1 MPDEPIDRILDAAYA
16 CFTRHG
22 IRRTT
27 MDDIA
32 AAAGM
37 SRPAVYQYVKNKND
51 VFLRLASRLFGAALA
66 QAEQAAQ
73 AEQRLAAR
81 LQQVL
86 GAKLELTLRLVRE
99 SPHAAELLDEST
111 RLSGPAVE
119 EFTDQIRQLLAGA
132 IAAAADTGEITLAD
146 AKSTEVAEIIM
157 ALTHGLEFDLTD
169 PEGLRRKLT
178 LGIDLV
184 VAGLAAPDRAAS

>member
-16 CFTRHG
+16 SFTRHG

-37 SRPAVYQYVKNKND
+37 SRPAVYQYVKNKDD
-51 VFLRLASRLFGAALA
+51 VFLRLANRLFGAALA
-66 QAEQAAQ
+66 QATAAATSDQ
-73 AEQRLAAR
+73 PLATRLR
-81 LQQVL
+81 LVL

-111 RLSGPAVE
+111 RLPGAAVE
-119 EFTDQIRQLLAGA
+119 EFTGQVRELLTDAIAGA
-132 IAAAADTGEITLAD
+132 ADAGEISLAD
-146 AKSTEVAEIIM
+146 AKATEVAGIIM
-157 ALTHGLEFDLTD
+157 ALMHGLELDVDD
-169 PEGLRRKLT
+169 PENLRRRLA
-178 LGIDLV
+178 LGVDLLI
-184 VAGLAAPDRAAS
+184 AGLATRRR

>member
-16 CFTRHG
+16 SFTRHG

-37 SRPAVYQYVKNKND
+37 SRPAVYQYVKNKDD
-51 VFLRLASRLFGAALA
+51 VFLRLANRLFGAALA
-66 QAEQAAQ
+66 QATAAAT
-73 AEQRLAAR
+73 AEGPLATR
-81 LQQVL
+81 LQNVL

-119 EFTDQIRQLLAGA
+119 EFTGQIRELLADA
-132 IAAAADTGEITLAD
+132 VAAAADAGEITLPD
-146 AKSTEVAEIIM
+146 AKPTEIAEIVM
-157 ALTHGLEFDLTD
+157 ALTHGLELDLAD
-169 PEGLRRKLT
+169 PDSLRRRLA
-178 LGIDLV
+178 LGLDLL
-184 VAGLAAPDRAAS
+184 VAGLSRR